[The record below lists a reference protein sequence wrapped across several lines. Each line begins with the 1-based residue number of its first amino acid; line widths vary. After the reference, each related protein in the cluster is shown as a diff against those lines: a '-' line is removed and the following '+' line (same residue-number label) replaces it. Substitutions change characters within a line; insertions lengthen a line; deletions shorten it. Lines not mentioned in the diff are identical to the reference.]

1 MLVLAPWWLHRS
13 LLGLGSLPSWCFS
26 QSHHAYFFLV
36 ERYVISERK
45 PLLCFCWDKAHT
57 VTCVTPVPCWALTL
71 ALACMAGFLLPA
83 WCPHA
88 LSTQQLRSCFRIQ
101 ATQPTVLKVS
111 MTAVTCLPLWPT
123 SSSIVRSLLDH
134 ASPSCSSAMLASC
147 VPAPGPLHRLLLEL
161 FPPQMSTWPI
171 LLLPH
176 ISMS

>member
-1 MLVLAPWWLHRS
+1 M
-13 LLGLGSLPSWCFS
+13 
-26 QSHHAYFFLV
+26 
-36 ERYVISERK
+36 
-45 PLLCFCWDKAHT
+45 
-57 VTCVTPVPCWALTL
+57 TCVTPVPCWALTL

-101 ATQPTVLKVS
+101 ATQPAVLKVS

-123 SSSIVRSLLDH
+123 SSSIVRSLIDH

-161 FPPQMSTWPI
+161 SPLRCPHGPFSCFLIYPCLNDPQRILTPVILRGFLPSSFLSPPPCS
-171 LLLPH
+171 
-176 ISMS
+176 